1 MPLTDAG
8 SLGRAAARQGR
19 REAGREPCTCQPLLR
34 VQRLLARCYG
44 LFERQTQA
52 LYRIN
57 RPYAGQALPAPRASM
72 GWWRGEKHTTH
83 DNSTRHT
90 FREVDGEAVVM
101 VVVVVVVVIGKEG
114 GGGISTNVVGLHR
127 SL

>member
-1 MPLTDAG
+1 
-8 SLGRAAARQGR
+8 
-19 REAGREPCTCQPLLR
+19 
-34 VQRLLARCYG
+34 
-44 LFERQTQA
+44 
-52 LYRIN
+52 
-57 RPYAGQALPAPRASM
+57 M

-90 FREVDGEAVVM
+90 FREVDVEAVVM
-101 VVVVVVVVIGKEG
+101 AVVVVVVVIGKGGG